1 MRVSIVT
8 PCFNAR
14 TMIRETM
21 ASVLGQRAVLT
32 GRVEL
37 QYLVCDGGSTDGT
50 QAAVR
55 ELAGPSVE
63 LISEGDHGM
72 YDALAKGLRRTTG
85 NVVAYLNAGDYY
97 HPHAFDVLA
106 DVFISEDVRWV
117 TGFNTIYNE
126 QGAVTNISL
135 PYRYRPA
142 LFACGAYGSL
152 LPFVQQES
160 TFWRRELQEG
170 LDLEA
175 LARFRHAGDAY
186 LWTSFARRSRLH
198 VVQAMLGGFRF
209 HRGQLSEDRGAYRTE
224 LESFTRSPGIADRA
238 VAAIDRVLWL
248 LPARAK
254 KALNADGVLRY
265 DHGTGQW
272 R

>member
-1 MRVSIVT
+1 
-8 PCFNAR
+8 
-14 TMIRETM
+14 MIRETV
-21 ASVLGQRAVLT
+21 ASVLGQHAVLA

-37 QYLVCDGGSTDGT
+37 QYLVCDGNSSDGT

-55 ELAGPSVE
+55 ELAAPCLE
-63 LISEGDHGM
+63 LISEADRGM
-72 YDALAKGLRRTTG
+72 YDALAKGLGRATG
-85 NVVAYLNAGDYY
+85 DVVAYLNAGDYF
-97 HPHAFDVLA
+97 HPHAFDVVA
-106 DVFISEDVRWV
+106 DVFVSRDVRWI

-142 LFACGAYGSL
+142 LFACGAYGRL

-160 TFWRRELQEG
+160 TFWRRELHEG
-170 LDLEA
+170 LDLQA
-175 LARFRHAGDAY
+175 LARLRYAGDAY

-209 HRGQLSEDRGAYRTE
+209 HRGQLSEDREAYRGE
-224 LESFTRSPGIADRA
+224 LMSFTRPPGIADRA
-238 VAAIDRVLWL
+238 VAAIDRMLWL

-254 KALNADGVLRY
+254 KALNTDGMLQF
-265 DHGTGQW
+265 DHGIGRW

>member
-1 MRVSIVT
+1 MRVSVVT

-14 TMIRETM
+14 AMIRETM
-21 ASVLGQRAVLT
+21 ASVLGQRAVLA

-37 QYLVCDGGSTDGT
+37 QYLVCDGSSTDGT

-55 ELAGPSVE
+55 ELHAPGLE
-63 LISEGDHGM
+63 LISEADRGM
-72 YDALAKGLRRTTG
+72 YDALAKGLKRATG
-85 NVVAYLNAGDYY
+85 DVVAYLNAGDYY
-97 HPHAFDVLA
+97 HPHAFDVVA
-106 DVFISEDVRWV
+106 DVFASRDVRWI

-142 LFACGAYGSL
+142 LFACGAYGRM

-160 TFWRRELQEG
+160 TFWRRELQDG

-175 LARFRHAGDAY
+175 LARLRYAGDAF
-186 LWTSFARRSRLH
+186 LWTSFARHSALH

-209 HRGQLSEDRGAYRTE
+209 HRGQLSEDRDAYRSE
-224 LESFTRSPGIADRA
+224 LESFTRPPGIVDRA
-238 VAAIDRVLWL
+238 VATIDRMLWL

-254 KALNADGVLRY
+254 KALNADGLLRY
-265 DHGTGQW
+265 DHGTSRW